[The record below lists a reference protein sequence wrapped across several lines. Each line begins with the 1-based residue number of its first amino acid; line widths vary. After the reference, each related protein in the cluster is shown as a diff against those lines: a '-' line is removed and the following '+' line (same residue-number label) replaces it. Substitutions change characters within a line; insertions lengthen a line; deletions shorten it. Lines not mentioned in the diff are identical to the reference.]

1 MSVKPRPLSLF
12 LARPFGSSVLANAVG
27 VLALASAPLALSPAA
42 ALADSAG
49 KIAPVQA
56 GSALVTQAE
65 ALLAEGQVVAARDT
79 ALRAL
84 RLGASSGL
92 SAVDADRAAE
102 VLERANRQMRGMDER
117 EIALQTAE
125 LAVREGDLRRAE
137 QQANALLRQG
147 LQGRQAERASAVLGL
162 VSAQRA
168 AIAPMVGELLA
179 GAVKAFEAG
188 QYVQAKSMLTALA
201 RSGVEMSTTDRLT
214 LDAYQV
220 RLIDEERAQG
230 RIFELDQ
237 VSLALM
243 QPGTVRRTDPVPPPP
258 APEPQ
263 PAPPPPAPE
272 PTVMV
277 SAQPPSPP
285 PTPEV
290 EPAPAP
296 PATPTPAIDDVMRA
310 AMTAEAQRLVAEG
323 NVAFNEGR
331 YAEAA
336 RRYETALS
344 GFRAYMTPEAA
355 AEAEQRLADCR
366 TRLQANVGA
375 GTIGATVAQQTELQR
390 QRANA
395 EFSNAM
401 QQAQAAL
408 DAGDTAGARQLV
420 ANARVTANNA
430 RDVFSQA
437 EMDQFLARTD
447 ALTRAIDAAEERARA
462 AAVSERERQLADE
475 AARRRAQVAAEKA
488 RRIESIFRAAR
499 AKQMEGRYEEVL
511 QDVDQVLMLDPGNPT
526 ALLIKEAVS
535 NTLAFR
541 RDAEFRVIRESN
553 QQYLRTETTE
563 AMIPPRRLMEFPRNW
578 ERKTQERLG
587 MISIGESPENRR
599 TLARLENGRVP
610 ANFNANALADVLAY
624 LEKTGEIEIDVNWES
639 LRQIGVTPRTPVT
652 LRLADNKPRVVLER
666 VLAQVSR
673 DPQNRADWS
682 VSDGIVNVASA
693 DAIKRHTTTLVYNVT
708 DLLLTVPNFT
718 DTPRV
723 DLEHIY
729 ARSDTRTLGTSPF
742 RGEQIRE
749 NAGIPN
755 RKQRIDEIVQI
766 IQRTVDPDS
775 WRDHGGD
782 VGSIQELNGSLIIT
796 NTPRNHAQISGL
808 LAKLREIRSMQVN
821 IESRFLTVS
830 TDFFEQLGFNL
841 SVVFNT
847 QSAMF
852 QTAQFFDPSLRPGDL
867 FDLSSVN
874 NPVRRVIDSGNYAP
888 GGQSGP
894 YPNINPFQPPLVPG
908 PPPPPF
914 IGGPTLVPPG
924 TAGARGIQNTYI
936 GTRNNAF
943 DLLGINSNRAASP
956 IPVQQGGL
964 NLAQS
969 LFPSG
974 SFGATLLSRAPALGI
989 TGQFLDDVQV
999 DFLIKATQA
1008 DRRST
1013 LVTAPRLTL
1022 TNGQISNFYVVTQRT
1037 LVTNLTPVTGDG
1049 AVGFDPEPTPIPSG
1063 VILLVEA
1070 VITADRRYVTM
1081 NIDTSINTLDN
1092 IDQFPVFAVVGGAL
1106 TSSATQGQFVQLPT
1120 VTTTRV
1126 QTTVT
1131 VPDEGT
1137 VLLGGQRLLTERQVE
1152 VGVPV
1157 LSKIP
1162 IINRFF
1168 TNRIETKEES
1178 TLMVLV
1184 KPTIMIT
1191 NEEEERAFPG
1201 ILDAVKSGMGN

>member
-1 MSVKPRPLSLF
+1 MSVKPRPLSSV

-27 VLALASAPLALSPAA
+27 VLALATAPLALSPAA

-49 KIAPVQA
+49 KSAPVQA
-56 GSALVTQAE
+56 GSALVHQAE

-84 RLGASSGL
+84 RLGTSSGL
-92 SAVDADRAAE
+92 SAVDADRATE

-147 LQGRQAERASAVLGL
+147 LEGRQGERARAVQGQ
-162 VSAQRA
+162 VAAHRA

-188 QYVQAKSMLTALA
+188 QYVQAKSMLTALS
-201 RSGVEMSTTDRLT
+201 RSGVEMNTTDRLT

-243 QPGTVRRTDPVPPPP
+243 QPGTVRRTDPVPPPAPP
-258 APEPQ
+258 APEPAPYVPEPTAVASAQPPAPPPMPEVEPQ
-263 PAPPPPAPE
+263 PAP
-272 PTVMV
+272 
-277 SAQPPSPP
+277 S
-285 PTPEV
+285 
-290 EPAPAP
+290 
-296 PATPTPAIDDVMRA
+296 TPAIDDVMRA

-323 NVAFNEGR
+323 NAAFNEGR

-355 AEAEQRLADCR
+355 AEAERRLADCR

-437 EMDQFLARTD
+437 EVDQFMARTD
-447 ALTRAIDAAEERARA
+447 ALARAIDAAEDRARS
-462 AAVSERERQLADE
+462 AAVTERERQLADE
-475 AARRRAQVAAEKA
+475 AARRRAQVASEKS

-511 QDVDQVLMLDPGNPT
+511 QDIDQVLMLDPGNPT
-526 ALLIKEAVS
+526 ALLIQEAVS

-541 RDAEFRVIRESN
+541 RDAEFRVIRQSN
-553 QQYLRTETTE
+553 QQHLRTETTE

-599 TLARLENGRVP
+599 TIARLENGRVP
-610 ANFNANALADVLAY
+610 ANFNGNALADVLAY
-624 LEKTGEIEIDVNWES
+624 LEKTGEVEIDVNWES
-639 LRQIGVTPRTPVT
+639 LRQIGVSPRTPVT

-682 VSDGIVNVASA
+682 VSDGIINVASA

-749 NAGIPN
+749 GAGVPN
-755 RKQRIDEIVQI
+755 RKQRIDEIIQI
-766 IQRTVDPDS
+766 IQRTVDPDA

-830 TDFFEQLGFNL
+830 TDFFEQIGFNL

-874 NPVRRVIDSGNYAP
+874 NPVRRVLDSGNYAP

-924 TAGARGIQNTYI
+924 TAGGRAVQNSYI
-936 GTRNNAF
+936 GTRNPAF
-943 DLLGINSNRAASP
+943 DLLGISGNRAFSP
-956 IPVQQGGL
+956 LPVQQGGL
-964 NLAQS
+964 DLAQN

-1049 AVGFDPEPTPIPSG
+1049 AVGFDPDPTPIPSG